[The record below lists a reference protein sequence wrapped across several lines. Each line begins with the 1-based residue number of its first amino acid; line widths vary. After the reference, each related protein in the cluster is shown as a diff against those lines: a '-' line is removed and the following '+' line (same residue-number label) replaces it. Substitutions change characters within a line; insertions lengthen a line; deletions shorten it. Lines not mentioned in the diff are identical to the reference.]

1 MNVSLC
7 KCKLKEQNNILQAD
21 IHFVINVITLLML
34 WHVYEL
40 LSALKNLIAII
51 LWCSFLS
58 CHMCS
63 QLEYN

>member
-7 KCKLKEQNNILQAD
+7 KCKLKEQNILQAD

-40 LSALKNLIAII
+40 LSALKNLMAII
-51 LWCSFLS
+51 LLCSFLS

>member
-7 KCKLKEQNNILQAD
+7 KCKLKEQNILQAD